1 MSTHPHL
8 GRLAALLALGLPL
21 AAQETTLKEVV
32 VSASGFQQE
41 KKQAPASITV
51 ISRKE
56 IEASRANSLGDLL
69 RDVEGLDVHSETSKT
84 GGMTLSLRGMPASYT
99 LVLIDGRRQNSAGDV
114 TPNGFGDS
122 ATAFL
127 PPPAAIERIEI
138 IRGPMSTLYGSD
150 AMGGVVHIITRRVSK
165 VWSGQLGLDTTLQ
178 EDRDYGDT
186 RSASLFAQ
194 GPLIQDRL
202 GLQLKG
208 RTVHRAASTLSW
220 PGKPTTPGALL
231 TMGMNPVQSDV
242 NTAGLRLSMTAG
254 PRHDLT
260 LDLDTHRSR
269 YDNAKGEMG
278 TLDTPTVKS
287 GYLPELRFNRTQAA
301 LAHRW
306 RLANGLVESSL
317 SRNATETVGRTIPAG
332 TPGKVAGSPRT
343 LESVNTILDS
353 KVITQLGTHQATVGL
368 QYWEADMTDAVAAR
382 PYAQTQWG
390 LFMEDEWHLAER
402 LALTLGLRHDRHDT
416 FGGHTTPR
424 AYLVY
429 HASPAWTLKGGVSKA
444 YKTPRL
450 DQLFEGVSGYGRQG
464 RLPIY
469 GNPDLKPET
478 SVSTELGAIL
488 TRSRWSGSLTV
499 FRTDFR
505 DAIGSI
511 DYLAPG
517 ATVMGIRPVNFSQAE
532 IRGAE
537 LTAQLRPYE
546 ALRLSV
552 NYTRNWS
559 EQQGGSYY
567 GGVPFTLTPR
577 HAANL
582 KATWVLGAATETW
595 LQGEYRSSRYRSPDT
610 AGTNTKA
617 RLGDF
622 SPYTLLHL
630 GGSWRVT
637 RGIQLQATIYNLLDK
652 DFLDMQP
659 VTVSNQP
666 GFANR
671 HFINQEPR
679 RLWVSA
685 SWTF

>member
-1 MSTHPHL
+1 MSARITL
-8 GRLAALLALGLPL
+8 GRVVALLAFGLPL
-21 AAQETTLKEVV
+21 TAQNQTLKEVV

-51 ISRKE
+51 ITRKD
-56 IEASRANSLGDLL
+56 IQASRANSLGDVL
-69 RDVEGLDVHSETSKT
+69 RDVEGLDVHSESSKT
-84 GGMTLSLRGMPASYT
+84 GGMSLSLRGMPASYT

-122 ATAFL
+122 AASFM

-150 AMGGVVHIITRRVSK
+150 AMGGVVNIITRKVSRT
-165 VWSGQLGLDTTLQ
+165 WSGQLGLDTTLQ
-178 EDRDYGDT
+178 ADRDYGDT
-186 RSASLFAQ
+186 LSASLFAQ

-208 RTVHRAASTLSW
+208 RTVRREASSLSW

-231 TMGMNPVQSDV
+231 TMGMNPVASEV
-242 NTAGLRLSMTAG
+242 NTGGLRLAMAAG
-254 PRHDLT
+254 ARHALS
-260 LDLDTHRSR
+260 LDMDTNRSR
-269 YDNAKGEMG
+269 YDNAKGEIG
-278 TLDTPTVKS
+278 TLDTPAVKS
-287 GYLPELRFNRTQAA
+287 GYLPELRFNRTQAS
-301 LAHRW
+301 LSHHW

-317 SRNATETVGRTIPAG
+317 SRSATETVGRTIPAG

-353 KVITQLGTHQATVGL
+353 KLITQLGAHQTTMGL
-368 QYWEADMTDAVAAR
+368 HYWGADMTDAVATR

-390 LFMEDEWHLAER
+390 FFAEDEWHLAEAM
-402 LALTLGLRHDRHDT
+402 ALTLGLRHDRHDS

-429 HASPAWTLKGGVSKA
+429 HVTPAWTLKGGLSKA

-450 DQLFEGVSGYGRQG
+450 DQLFDGVSGYGRQG
-464 RLPIY
+464 KLPIY

-478 SVSTELGAIL
+478 SVSAELGAIF
-488 TRSRWSGSLTV
+488 TQPAWGGSVTV
-499 FRTDFR
+499 FRTGFK

-511 DYLAPG
+511 DYMAPG
-517 ATVMGIRPVNFSQAE
+517 STVMGIRPVNFSEAE

-537 LTAQLRPYE
+537 VTAHVRLHE
-546 ALRLSV
+546 ALRLSA

-577 HAANL
+577 HSANL
-582 KATWVLGAATETW
+582 KATWALGATTEAW
-595 LQGEYRSSRYRSPDT
+595 LQGEYRSSRYRSPDA
-610 AGTNTKA
+610 AGTDTKA
-617 RLGDF
+617 RLGNF

-630 GGSWRVT
+630 GARWNAT
-637 RGIQLQATIYNLLDK
+637 RSLVLQATIQNLLDR

-659 VTVSNQP
+659 VTVSGKP